1 MRCPIE
7 LPSVGSH
14 PYQQDP
20 RHVPYTAAFFHVPSV
35 CSISRVMDLR
45 LQLVYSSCQQDR
57 KTLCSITDGCWD
69 GDKKSAVLGQEA
81 AWDICELAKVSAT
94 MFPITHR
101 SPSKSPAA
109 SSG

>member
-1 MRCPIE
+1 
-7 LPSVGSH
+7 
-14 PYQQDP
+14 
-20 RHVPYTAAFFHVPSV
+20 
-35 CSISRVMDLR
+35 MDLR

-57 KTLCSITDGCWD
+57 KTLCSITDGCLD